1 MGTSIDGK
9 VKVGEW
15 VKPVSPGIS
24 HAKYINVTKNN
35 VEKINENR
43 NTYLSV
49 TGDEIKDAENYL
61 EALKDIKVGD
71 FILPLNGRLD
81 KIAKVP
87 VIEDPLEV
95 ESYNGA
101 VDTERKEKRNW
112 RFLFDCPDVKFSK
125 EEAKL
130 YFLKQRKRSLE
141 EIRYFEKILKDLGVA
156 DFNLPS

>member
-1 MGTSIDGK
+1 MGASIDEK

-15 VKPVSPGIS
+15 VKPVSPVIS
-24 HAKYINVTKNN
+24 HAKYINVTKKN
-35 VEKINENR
+35 VEQINENR
-43 NTYLSV
+43 NAYIPV
-49 TGDEIKDAENYL
+49 TGDEVKAAEDYF

-87 VIEDPLEV
+87 VIEDPFEV
-95 ESYNGA
+95 ESYSGA

-130 YFLKQRKRSLE
+130 YFLKQRKRSLD
-141 EIRYFEKILKDLGVA
+141 EIKYFEKMLKALGVA
-156 DFNLPS
+156 DFNSSI